1 MEIIQFIK
9 QLNNTELGKGNT
21 HDTYILIPNSI
32 GVDEIRDIF
41 EKQDVDYTFKDKEN
55 VEYSIDLKLTVH
67 RENRVV
73 GLGPY
78 YRRKDLKAGD
88 TILLEKRINNEK
100 IEFLIDFKKNDFIYF
115 KKSGSYFEALIPEY
129 NDRIL
134 NKEFYYNGETFLVSF
149 KERKKKRVDSPK
161 ETDLY
166 DITLDGKSIANDYNA
181 KDIIGF
187 QLQENRVV
195 FKKLIECRKMTYIT
209 GAEL

>member
-100 IEFLIDFKKNDFIYF
+100 IEIFN
-115 KKSGSYFEALIPEY
+115 
-129 NDRIL
+129 
-134 NKEFYYNGETFLVSF
+134 
-149 KERKKKRVDSPK
+149 
-161 ETDLY
+161 
-166 DITLDGKSIANDYNA
+166 
-181 KDIIGF
+181 
-187 QLQENRVV
+187 
-195 FKKLIECRKMTYIT
+195 
-209 GAEL
+209 

>member
-115 KKSGSYFEALIPEY
+115 RHI
-129 NDRIL
+129 
-134 NKEFYYNGETFLVSF
+134 
-149 KERKKKRVDSPK
+149 
-161 ETDLY
+161 
-166 DITLDGKSIANDYNA
+166 
-181 KDIIGF
+181 
-187 QLQENRVV
+187 
-195 FKKLIECRKMTYIT
+195 
-209 GAEL
+209 